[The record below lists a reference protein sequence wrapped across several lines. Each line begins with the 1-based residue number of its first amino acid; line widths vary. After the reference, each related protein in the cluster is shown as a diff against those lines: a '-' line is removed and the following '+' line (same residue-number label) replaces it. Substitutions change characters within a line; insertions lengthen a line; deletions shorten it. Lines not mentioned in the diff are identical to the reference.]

1 MEEDEKTEFK
11 RQLTKECLK
20 TVVAFSNTKGGT
32 LFIGVDDDGSIVGID
47 NPDSVSLDLIHM
59 LTDAI
64 RPDITMTSYTSHVVI
79 DEKDIIKVDVQEG
92 SSKPYYLR
100 EKGLCPEGVYIRKG
114 PSSIPA
120 PESLILRMIKECSE
134 SFESSISLE
143 QNLTFNETKEIFKES
158 GVQLE
163 ENQMIT
169 LGFYKGKLYTNLA
182 YLLSDQCTSGIKIA
196 AYSDHFKTK
205 FLNRTEIKG
214 SILKQSIDAL
224 KFIEPYN
231 PLSSVIN
238 GLKRVDIRAYP
249 ESSLREAIVNAV
261 VHRDYSVNSDTLIS
275 IYGDGIS
282 ISSYGGLKKD
292 LDYVDLFAGMSS
304 TRNPKIMAIFYR
316 LGFVEGYG
324 TGIPRI
330 MGDYNKTMFKP
341 KFELTPN
348 VFKVELPAITEDTT
362 NLAYMTEVNQIV
374 RYAEEHD
381 NFTRSEI
388 EEIISQSRS
397 KTNHIL
403 SAMVDKGMLTIVG
416 GGRGT
421 KYKLCK

>member
-1 MEEDEKTEFK
+1 M
-11 RQLTKECLK
+11 
-20 TVVAFSNTKGGT
+20 
-32 LFIGVDDDGSIVGID
+32 
-47 NPDSVSLDLIHM
+47 
-59 LTDAI
+59 
-64 RPDITMTSYTSHVVI
+64 IT
-79 DEKDIIKVDVQEG
+79 
-92 SSKPYYLR
+92 
-100 EKGLCPEGVYIRKG
+100 
-114 PSSIPA
+114 
-120 PESLILRMIKECSE
+120 ECSE

-143 QNLTFNETKEIFKES
+143 QNLTFNETTEIFKES

-169 LGFYKGKLYTNLA
+169 LGFFKGKLYTNLA

-196 AYSDHFKTK
+196 TYSNHFKTK

-214 SILKQSIDAL
+214 SLLKQSIGVL

-238 GLKRVDIRAYP
+238 GLKRVDIKAYP
-249 ESSLREAIVNAV
+249 ESSLREAIINAV

-275 IYGDGIS
+275 IYGDGIP

-292 LDYVDLFAGMSS
+292 LEYADLFAGVSS
-304 TRNPKIMAIFYR
+304 TRNPRLLAIFYR

-330 MGDYNKTMFKP
+330 MGDYNKTIFKP

-362 NLAYMTEVNQIV
+362 NLTYMSEINQIMQ
-374 RYAEEHD
+374 YADEH
-381 NFTRSEI
+381 NSFTRSEV
-388 EEIISQSRS
+388 EKVISQSRS

-403 SAMVDKGMLTIVG
+403 SAIVDKGMLTIVG
-416 GGRGT
+416 EGRGT